1 MRGWALVLLA
11 AVVAAACKSQPK
23 VDQQLEA
30 DALLF
35 CRAWEAKGRPQLIS
49 DISGYLLENIK
60 SKEILDVFSNA
71 AKEDDPRATFKQLRL
86 VFAKAGVV
94 HCTTL
99 DWLEARYEHSPH

>member
-1 MRGWALVLLA
+1 MRGWALVLI
-11 AVVAAACKSQPK
+11 AAASVPACKAKPK
-23 VDQQLEA
+23 TDPQLET

-35 CRAWEAKGRPQLIS
+35 CRAWEAKGRPQMIS
-49 DISGYLLENIK
+49 EISGYLVDNIK

-71 AKEDDPRATFKQLRL
+71 AKEDDPRTTFKQLRA

-94 HCTTL
+94 HCMTL